1 MLRNNQNILNKN
13 RVGKISS
20 EPLVTEELNRH
31 EQSIIKD
38 KAPNGGGAICNS
50 KFNQNGF
57 KAFSSSLRK
66 NLQSAKSTNEK
77 YWQQNQR
84 TVDDAGQNYI

>member
-20 EPLVTEELNRH
+20 GPLVSEELNRL
-31 EQSIIKD
+31 EQSVIKD

-50 KFNQNGF
+50 KFN
-57 KAFSSSLRK
+57 
-66 NLQSAKSTNEK
+66 
-77 YWQQNQR
+77 
-84 TVDDAGQNYI
+84 